1 MSKIKIQVELDDLW
15 IEEDESID
23 DAIKNHIVLTVTH
36 DIWAKIKGKVDSD
49 IAKKITKEID
59 ESLHQKI
66 QERIDLLIEHDTY
79 KVEGRGEAVS
89 IKKMITDKFEE
100 KTNYHY
106 SVTEGIDRSAKR
118 FAEELRERYDLINA
132 AQIVTKLSE
141 KGLLK
146 DDNIKKL
153 LET

>member
-23 DAIKNHIVLTVTH
+23 DAIKKHIVFTVT
-36 DIWAKIKGKVDSD
+36 DNIWAKIKGKVDSD
-49 IAKKITKEID
+49 ITKKITKEIE
-59 ESLHQKI
+59 ESLQQKI
-66 QERIDLLIEHDTY
+66 QERIDLLIENDTY
-79 KVEGRGEAVS
+79 KVNGEGETVS
-89 IKKMITDKFEE
+89 IKKMITNEFEGH
-100 KTNYHY
+100 TNSYY
-106 SVTEGIDRSAKR
+106 SVTDGIKRSAKR
-118 FAEELRERYDLINA
+118 FADELRERYDLVNA

-153 LET
+153 LEA